1 MIQVQVNKRNW
12 VKAVKHN
19 SVFSTLTRSP
29 RVRTVAKIGI
39 DYAFTL
45 PALFFISP
53 LLLFIAFLIK
63 LESPG
68 PVFYRQRVL
77 GLNGREF
84 YAYKF
89 RTMYVNANEVLLR
102 HRQEWVGMLQG
113 RPGARDPR
121 LTRVGFFLR
130 QSGLDELPR
139 LFNILTRDMSLVG
152 PKAITRREI
161 MRYGRRRVDALT
173 SVMPGL
179 TGLWQLHSQKEAADE
194 RVNLELEYINNWS
207 PWLDIKILFGTLT
220 AVWKHQAQGAF

>member
-1 MIQVQVNKRNW
+1 
-12 VKAVKHN
+12 
-19 SVFSTLTRSP
+19 
-29 RVRTVAKIGI
+29 
-39 DYAFTL
+39 
-45 PALFFISP
+45 
-53 LLLFIAFLIK
+53 
-63 LESPG
+63 
-68 PVFYRQRVL
+68 
-77 GLNGREF
+77 
-84 YAYKF
+84 
-89 RTMYVNANEVLLR
+89 YVNANEVLLR